1 MDNTSNFNL
10 SLTGLSSDADVRLI
24 QDVNSN
30 GIVDDGD
37 EIVRSA
43 WGGSN
48 DESINRSLA
57 AGTYF
62 AQVYQYSGDT
72 NYNLNL
78 SATAPQTPSNLL
90 PVEVD
95 LGTLSDT
102 QTYSNNVSSTDTAD
116 VYRFSMDNTSNFN
129 LSLTGL
135 SSDADVRL
143 IQDVNSNGIVDDG
156 DEIARSSLS
165 DSQDELINRSLAAGT
180 YFAQVYQ
187 YSGDTNYN
195 LSLSVTSCVV
205 DVPTTYLPFDSSQVF
220 NLNSN
225 ADANH
230 IIYLDFDGHTTTGT
244 AWNNQHG
251 NNIVTPAFD
260 TDGNTS
266 SFSNDELET
275 IWRIWQRVSEDF
287 SPFNVNV
294 TTQAPSS
301 DQLINSGSGDTQ
313 WGIRV
318 AIGGSST
325 DWFGN
330 AGGVAYLDSFNWDTD
345 TPAFVFE
352 NDLGDSNEKSTAEVI
367 SHEVGHT
374 LGLSHDGTSSVE
386 YYSGHGSGATGW
398 APIMGVGYDREL
410 TQWSRGEYSDAGNQE
425 DDLDIITGQN
435 GFGYRADDYSDSL
448 NNAAALVMNGSS
460 VETYGIIE
468 QNTDYDWFSFTTT
481 TGDLNLSINA
491 FERGANLDILA
502 ELYNSAGQLV
512 QSANPVG
519 SLSASFAVNL
529 DPGEYFFSVT
539 GTGQG
544 SPTIGYSDYGSLG
557 QYSITGSLG

>member
-1 MDNTSNFNL
+1 LLAVTDVVNGVL
-10 SLTGLSSDADVRLI
+10 DSSDGNNPTRTGSYHDDYLLSNLTVGQQVQINLNGEFDTYLQLINADTGAVI
-24 QDVNSN
+24 TADDDGGSGVNSQLSFTVESGVN
-30 GIVDDGD
+30 YITRATSYGSGD
-37 EIVRSA
+37 S
-43 WGGSN
+43 
-48 DESINRSLA
+48 
-57 AGTYF
+57 GTY
-62 AQVYQYSGDT
+62 
-72 NYNLNL
+72 NL
-78 SATAPQTPSNLL
+78 TTTG
-90 PVEVD
+90 
-95 LGTLSDT
+95 GT
-102 QTYSNNVSSTDTAD
+102 
-116 VYRFSMDNTSNFN
+116 FN
-129 LSLTGL
+129 P
-135 SSDADVRL
+135 
-143 IQDVNSNGIVDDG
+143 
-156 DEIARSSLS
+156 
-165 DSQDELINRSLAAGT
+165 
-180 YFAQVYQ
+180 
-187 YSGDTNYN
+187 
-195 LSLSVTSCVV
+195 VTSSVV

-244 AWNNQHG
+244 AWNNQYG
-251 NNIVTPAFD
+251 NSIVTPAFD

-301 DQLINSGSGDTQ
+301 DRLINSGSGDTQ

-325 DWFGN
+325 DWLGN
-330 AGGVAYLDSFNWDTD
+330 AGGIAYLDSFNWDTD

-352 NDLGDSNEKSTAEVI
+352 NGLGDGDEKSTAEAI

-374 LGLSHDGTSSVE
+374 LGLNHDGTSSVE

-398 APIMGVGYDREL
+398 APIMGIGYDREL

-460 VETYGIIE
+460 LETYGIIE

-481 TGDLNLSINA
+481 TGNLNLSINA

-502 ELYNSAGQLV
+502 ELYNSAGQLI
-512 QSANPVG
+512 QSANTVD

-529 DPGEYFFSVT
+529 DPGEYFLSVT

-544 SPTIGYSDYGSLG
+544 SPTTGYSDYGSLG
-557 QYSITGSLG
+557 QYFITGSLG